1 MLRTLAILSYHKI
14 GAGPGGWDTWYYV
27 SEAIFEKHLAWLRD
41 AGWQAIDCAAFLR
54 GLREP
59 ESLPERSL
67 LLTFDDG
74 YRTMRTIAMPILQR
88 FAMPAIVFVPTAFIG
103 GLNSFDAGN
112 EPDEPIAGWD
122 DLRALEQ
129 GGVSVQSHAVTHPA
143 FSKLTPPQMEEEL
156 RASKLAL
163 EAGLGKPVDVF
174 AFPYGDGGA
183 NPAQTTALLRK
194 TGYAAACLYG
204 GGPVTLPVGDSYRLT
219 RLAMGPDTDL
229 AATLPPARP

>member
-1 MLRTLAILSYHKI
+1 MTPPRTLAILSYHKI

-27 SEAIFEKHLAWLRD
+27 SEAIFEKQLAWLRD
-41 AGWQAIDCAAFLR
+41 NGWQAIDCAAFLR
-54 GLREP
+54 GLCEP
-59 ESLPERSL
+59 ESLPERGL

-74 YRTMRTIAMPILQR
+74 YRTMRTAAMPILQR
-88 FAMPAIVFVPTAFIG
+88 FATPAIVFVPTAFIG
-103 GLNSFDAGN
+103 GMNAFDAGN

-129 GGVSVQSHAVTHPA
+129 GGVSVQSHTVSHPS
-143 FSKLTPPQMEEEL
+143 FSKLTSAQMEEEL

-163 EAGLGKPVDVF
+163 ETGLRKRVDVF
-174 AFPYGDGGA
+174 AFPYGDGGT
-183 NPAQTTALLRK
+183 NPEQTTELLRK

-204 GGPVTLPVGDSYRLT
+204 GGPVTLPASDHYRLT

-229 AATLPPARP
+229 ATVLR

>member
-1 MLRTLAILSYHKI
+1 MTPQRTLAILSYHKI

-27 SEAIFEKHLAWLRD
+27 SETIFGKQLTWLRD
-41 AGWQAIDCAAFLR
+41 NGWQAIDCAAFLR

-74 YRTMRTIAMPILQR
+74 YRTMRTVAMPILQR
-88 FAMPAIVFVPTAFIG
+88 FAAPGVVFMPTAFIG
-103 GLNSFDAGN
+103 GMNTFDAGN
-112 EPDEPIAGWD
+112 EPDEPMAGWD

-129 GGVSVQSHAVTHPA
+129 GGVSVQSHGVSHPVL
-143 FSKLTPPQMEEEL
+143 STMTPAQMEEEF

-163 EAGLGKPVDVF
+163 ENGLGKPVDVF
-174 AFPYGDGGA
+174 AFPYGDSGEK
-183 NPAQTTALLRK
+183 PELTTELLRK

-204 GGPVTLPVGDSYRLT
+204 GGPIVLPTPDPYRLA

-229 AATLPPARP
+229 AAVLGG